1 MNDQKLKEAMKVIH
15 LSPVGIASWPKLNEP
30 DTKFNPDGTYEVNL
44 VVSEED
50 LGKIGKA
57 VATVTEEGREFRNPY
72 FKSDLDSEGN
82 PTGKYLVKFKMKA
95 IVRPRN
101 SKAFTQKPIL
111 VDANGDRMFDKIGGG
126 SRIEVKYTVAPYDA
140 FGGGVSLRLKAV
152 RVLDLVQPGGDVGEW
167 GETEGTYQASGEP
180 EGDEDFPCED
190 TGVAL
195 NPMNAHDF

>member
-44 VVSEED
+44 LVPEGD
-50 LGKIGKA
+50 LDKIGSA
-57 VATVTEEGREFRNPY
+57 VETVQQGSMKNNF
-72 FKSDLDSEGN
+72 FKEDLDSEGN

-180 EGDEDFPCED
+180 EVPEGSDGELTKEQFEAACD
-190 TGVAL
+190 
-195 NPMNAHDF
+195 AHNF